1 MSGVD
6 VRMDYGKM
14 NEMAAAYR
22 QAAQDMHD
30 SHEQIK
36 KLADQVEQGA
46 LLGDAGQLL
55 VEAIQSVLMN
65 KMINI
70 ERKLREL
77 AKDIQGAVDKMEKG
91 VSTAESRFH

>member
-1 MSGVD
+1 
-6 VRMDYGKM
+6 MDYGKM

-30 SHEQIK
+30 SHEAIK
-36 KLADQVEQGA
+36 KLADQLENGA
-46 LLGDAGQLL
+46 LIGDAGTTLKDAIRNVL
-55 VEAIQSVLMN
+55 VQ

-77 AKDIQGAVDKMEKG
+77 AGDIQGAVDKMEKG